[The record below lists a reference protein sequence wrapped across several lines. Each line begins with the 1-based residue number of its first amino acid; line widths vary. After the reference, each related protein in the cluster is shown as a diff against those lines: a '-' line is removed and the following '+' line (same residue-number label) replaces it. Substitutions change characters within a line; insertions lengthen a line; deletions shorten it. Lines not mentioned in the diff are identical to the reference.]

1 MPAEQGAPPPAPLT
15 APHCAGLQ
23 ATLAATNV
31 AAILQGHPVWNKPD
45 VLAFVDGPFEQIP
58 KAAPSIVNATELGLS
73 VA

>member
-1 MPAEQGAPPPAPLT
+1 
-15 APHCAGLQ
+15 LQ